1 MKLLDK
7 FKQTEFGGRYM
18 SDRAFRGK
26 ISIYQGM
33 VINFA
38 YAAFRGVMSV
48 IYGTSWLIA
57 TTIYYFAL
65 GLIRLWLCSAYRKR
79 KKRGGIKYEIR
90 CYRITACMLLALDIP
105 MGVMIMLFI
114 ISDPSAAYPGFTI
127 YASAAYTFY
136 MMTLSIINIFKYK
149 KLGSPIL
156 SAAKCINFIA
166 AAMSMLGLQNALIVK
181 FSSEAASYR
190 VMMNTLTGVG
200 IYIIVIGIAIYMLKR
215 RMRVKKEVKAIE

>member
-1 MKLLDK
+1 MKALDK
-7 FKQTEFGGRYM
+7 FKQTKFGSRYM
-18 SDRAFRGK
+18 ADRAFRGK

-33 VINFA
+33 LINFA

-57 TTIYYFAL
+57 TSIYYFAL
-65 GLIRLWLCSAYRKR
+65 GLIRLWLCSAYKNR
-79 KKRGGIKYEIR
+79 KKRGGKKYEFK
-90 CYRITACMLLALDIP
+90 CYKITALMLLALDIP
-105 MGVMIMLFI
+105 MGGMILLFI

-136 MMTLSIINIFKYK
+136 MMTLSIINVFKYK

-156 SAAKCINFIA
+156 SAAKCINVIA

-181 FSSEAASYR
+181 FSTDFAEYR
-190 VMMNTLTGVG
+190 VMMNTLTGSA
-200 IYIIVIGIAIYMLKR
+200 IYIIVIGIALYMLR
-215 RMRVKKEVKAIE
+215 RRPRKKEVMSIE